1 MITHQQNCVSSKVDV
16 GLVLSQKKWL
26 HVLDAHNT
34 VLFAN
39 GMLRRGQGLGTDEEL
54 RTGTV
59 PYRVCMQIILY
70 LQKVLL
76 NFFFLSGVSPQ
87 EQNNEKRA
95 TRNLSLR
102 SRLKQLRFIGRM
114 VGFSIFENLLLDLH
128 LSKPFVKQ
136 VTFRSVFTY
145 YCLSFSCLD
154 SYSPYELL

>member
-1 MITHQQNCVSSKVDV
+1 MI
-16 GLVLSQKKWL
+16 
-26 HVLDAHNT
+26 
-34 VLFAN
+34 LF
-39 GMLRRGQGLGTDEEL
+39 
-54 RTGTV
+54 
-59 PYRVCMQIILY
+59 
-70 LQKVLL
+70 
-76 NFFFLSGVSPQ
+76 FFFLSGVSSQ
-87 EQNNEKRA
+87 EQNNGKRA